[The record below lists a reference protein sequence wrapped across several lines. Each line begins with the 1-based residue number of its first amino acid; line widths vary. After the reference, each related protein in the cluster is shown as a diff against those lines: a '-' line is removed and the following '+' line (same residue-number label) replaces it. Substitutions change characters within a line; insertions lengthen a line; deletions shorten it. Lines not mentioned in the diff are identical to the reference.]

1 MADDSNRQNP
11 TRQCDLLLAAAR
23 AFQRTEWQ
31 PSVDV
36 YRLHDGWLLKYELA
50 GIRPSDVQLV
60 IRGRVVTVRGVRRD
74 LRIAEQQQSYTMEI
88 SYNQF
93 ERSLELPCEVDALGV
108 TTDYRDGMLI
118 VRLGCE
124 DF

>member
-1 MADDSNRQNP
+1 MADDPKRPDP

-74 LRIAEQQQSYTMEI
+74 LRIAEVVEQDIVIKNSK
-88 SYNQF
+88 
-93 ERSLELPCEVDALGV
+93 VAA
-108 TTDYRDGMLI
+108 YRAKVKLSFKYEG
-118 VRLGCE
+118 GS
-124 DF
+124 